1 MPVIINSAEIH
12 PFLPS
17 LGTPLAIESA
27 RAEHQDI
34 RPLEIAIINLMA
46 DKQTT
51 ERQLALWL
59 GNTSLQVK
67 LTFATTDSYFREVR
81 NGRETKNTPVEHIRK
96 FYSAWSEIKDR
107 KFDGFIVTG
116 VNALKERVSD
126 EDIWPEVQQ
135 ILPWTAEPRTLNLQ
149 SA

>member
-1 MPVIINSAEIH
+1 MPVIINSAAIH

-67 LTFATTDSYFREVR
+67 LTFATTDTYFRDV
-81 NGRETKNTPVEHIRK
+81 NAGRETKNTPAEHIRK

-126 EDIWPEVQQ
+126 EDIWPEVQLSL
-135 ILPWTAEPRTLNLQ
+135 IHI
-149 SA
+149 

>member
-1 MPVIINSAEIH
+1 MPVIINSEAIH

-17 LGTPLAIESA
+17 LGTPLAI
-27 RAEHQDI
+27 EHQDI

-67 LTFATTDSYFREVR
+67 LTFATTDTYFRDVHA
-81 NGRETKNTPVEHIRK
+81 GRETKNTPAEHIRN
-96 FYSAWSEIKDR
+96 F
-107 KFDGFIVTG
+107 
-116 VNALKERVSD
+116 
-126 EDIWPEVQQ
+126 
-135 ILPWTAEPRTLNLQ
+135 
-149 SA
+149 